1 VEQRRGCS
9 LGLVR
14 VPLLRPLCA
23 AFTIWAVVL
32 TGLSLDAQERKP
44 PVAGDPG
51 TSLSAASTGEAI
63 YRAACVTCHGPD
75 GKGSSRTIVG
85 FDTPLPD
92 FTDCGFATAEAD
104 VDWHAVVHEGGRIRG
119 LDRHMPAFGDAL
131 SSLQIATVV
140 GYIRHFCGD
149 DAWPRGDLN
158 FPRPLFTEKAFPE
171 NELVYTNTITRG
183 DEPAVGNEVVY
194 ERRFGARNQIEVVVP
209 VDTARQDGK
218 WYGGLGDVALAF
230 RRTFLANAGTGTIAA
245 GGGEVAVP
253 TGNADRGLGNGYS
266 VFEPFGMVGQA
277 LPHSAFLQMHAGLE
291 IPSDNTKAPKGAYL
305 RTAIGFS
312 YMADRGFGRS
322 WSPQVE
328 VLMAHPFG
336 ETTEWDLVPQLQVS
350 LSKIQHVVVAG
361 GVRIP
366 LNARDE
372 RGTAIVAYLLWD
384 WFDGPFTSFWK

>member
-1 VEQRRGCS
+1 MEQRRRSC

-14 VPLLRPLCA
+14 VPVSRLLCA
-23 AFTIWAVVL
+23 ALTAWAVSV
-32 TGLSLDAQERKP
+32 TGLSIDAQEPRP
-44 PVAGDPG
+44 EVAGGSG
-51 TSLSAASTGEAI
+51 TSVSDASTGEAL
-63 YRAACVTCHGPD
+63 YRSACVTCHGPD

-92 FTDCGFATAEAD
+92 FTDCAFATAEAD
-104 VDWHAVVHEGGRIRG
+104 ADWHAVVHEGGPIRG

-131 SSLQIATVV
+131 SSAQIAAVV
-140 GYIRHFCGD
+140 GYVRHFCGN

-171 NELVYTNTITRG
+171 NEVIYTNTITRG
-183 DEPAVGNEVVY
+183 DEATVGNEVVY
-194 ERRFGARNQIEVVVP
+194 ERRLGARNQIEAVVP

-230 RRTFLANAGTGTIAA
+230 RRTFLANARTGTIAA
-245 GGGEVAVP
+245 GGAEVAFP
-253 TGNADRGLGNGYS
+253 TGNAERGLGNGFY

-277 LPHSAFLQMHAGLE
+277 LSDNVVLQMHGGLE
-291 IPSDNTKAPKGAYL
+291 IPSDETRAKKEAYL
-305 RTAIGFS
+305 RTAIGFT
-312 YMADRGFGRS
+312 YLADRGFGRS

-336 ETTEWDLVPQLQVS
+336 EKTEWDLVPQLQVS
-350 LSKIQHVVVAG
+350 LSKIQHVMVAG

-372 RGTAIVAYLLWD
+372 RGTAIVTYLLWD